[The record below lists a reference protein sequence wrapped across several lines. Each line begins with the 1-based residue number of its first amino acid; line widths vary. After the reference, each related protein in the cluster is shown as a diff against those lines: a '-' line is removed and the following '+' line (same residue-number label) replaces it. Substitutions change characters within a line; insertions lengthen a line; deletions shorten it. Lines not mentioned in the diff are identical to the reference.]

1 MGDGPKNDEDS
12 GDEVIVRRI
21 DKRLAKRDETD
32 LPWLR
37 RIVGFA
43 IIIGAF
49 WYGWTM
55 MNQKSAELIQ
65 QTKREAALS
74 RVSPTTDTSKTS
86 SSLIPLPG
94 PQDSKAPPE
103 KSPPAV
109 AVLLDPQSLTTIS
122 ECTKGVNAFR
132 GLDLNA
138 SVAASGTAS
147 LESVLKPV
155 LVARKG
161 LVRRSIQLQ
170 NIRIKTK
177 TGEELRLHA
186 APKTQGGD
194 LYMSLFRVA
203 GDGLPEEVPF
213 PKELAEL
220 KEKKVDEASIAKFLT
235 LSETPGHALAIERHE
250 AWSFPEKNG
259 LQIIFGDDLIYDL
272 QVFMPDRFL
281 ACSRGVRADA
291 PAVICKCVQRGSRP

>member
-1 MGDGPKNDEDS
+1 MSDGPKNDEDS

-21 DKRLAKRDETD
+21 DKRLAKREETD
-32 LPWLR
+32 LPWVR

-55 MNQKSAELIQ
+55 MNQKSAKLIQ

-74 RVSPTTDTSKTS
+74 RVSPTTDTSQSSTS
-86 SSLIPLPG
+86 LLPL
-94 PQDSKAPPE
+94 DSKSPPE
-103 KSPPAV
+103 KPPAAT
-109 AVLLDPQSLTTIS
+109 AVLLDQQNLTLIS

-138 SVAASGTAS
+138 SVAAAGTAS

-155 LVARKG
+155 LVMRKG
-161 LVRRSIQLQ
+161 LVRRSVQLQ

-177 TGEELRLHA
+177 TGDELRLHA
-186 APKTQGGD
+186 APRTQGGD

-203 GDGLPEEVPF
+203 GDGLPEEIPF
-213 PKELAEL
+213 PKELTDLKDKKFDEL
-220 KEKKVDEASIAKFLT
+220 SLAKFLT
-235 LSETPGHALAIERHE
+235 LSETPGHALAVERHE
-250 AWSFPEKNG
+250 AWSFPEKSG
-259 LQIIFGDDLIYDL
+259 LQIIFNDNLIYDL
-272 QVFMPDRFL
+272 QVFMPERFL
-281 ACSRGVRADA
+281 ACSRGVRGDA
-291 PAVICKCVQRGSRP
+291 PTVICKCVERGSRP